1 MKPSWLFIFFA
12 FWQAQALASSFTYE
26 GYLTDANDE
35 PIGAVV
41 PMKFEI
47 YGVNGSECLLYS
59 EEQQVSVDKG
69 HFAARVG
76 GPSASNIVLYG
87 GTPSLSQIFIEKSLT
102 GKDGCT
108 SPPGSERALMVTVD
122 GVSMG
127 RVRLT
132 SAPRAMVAER
142 VGGHAVDSLLRL
154 ESSGS
159 PQPVSPLSGADYAI
173 LQQLFAGALPGTR
186 IDGDITGSAGGFT
199 GSLSGDVTGTQ
210 GATQV
215 SRLLGHS
222 LSASA
227 SCGDGQILKLSSG
240 EWACAA
246 DATGSGGGGSGGTV
260 TSLTAGS
267 GLSASPST
275 ITTTGTLSLAT
286 SGVDSTHL
294 KDGAVTTAKIV
305 DGAVTLSKLGAPNG
319 GQFLKFNAGSW
330 SGANILFGD
339 IKNSLGNSAFNTV
352 SCTASQTVKWSSLTD
367 TFECQSIGSLD
378 ASTIT
383 SGTIAAARLP
393 AFTGDA
399 TSSVGSTALTLQD
412 TGVSAG
418 TYSKVTVDTKGR
430 VTVGSNLAPSEITSA
445 LGFVPVSKTGDSMTG
460 TLSLPQNGLVAGTNQ
475 LVLANGN
482 VGIGTASPGYPL
494 EVAGNIKATNILLES
509 KVGIGTL
516 SPSVS
521 LDVQGQARTKGYG
534 FSGTSSASTVGNG
547 IFTANGNSLALATSG
562 AERVSIDS
570 VGNVGIG
577 TTSPQT
583 TLDVNGKIRG
593 LATLSGSVY
602 ANASSTTTFEATSGL
617 WTFPST
623 LKATPNVL
631 LNDIFLVTTV
641 CSFAAVSSDSLVE
654 FAISIHQDS
663 NSSVT
668 SLVPS
673 NISMANLKASNGWTS
688 LTSQGIY
695 RAIANGPITMTPA
708 IRTNQQVYIS
718 GCSIIAHVI
727 GK

>member
-59 EEQQVSVDKG
+59 EEQQISVDKG

-87 GTPSLSQIFIEKSLT
+87 GTPSLSQVFIEKSLT

-186 IDGDITGSAGGFT
+186 IDGNITGNAGGFT

-240 EWACAA
+240 EWTCAA

-286 SGVDSTHL
+286 GGVDSTHL
-294 KDGAVTTAKIV
+294 KDGAVTTAKIAG
-305 DGAVTLSKLGAPNG
+305 GAVTLSKLEAPSG
-319 GQFLKFNAGSW
+319 GPFLKFSAGSW

-339 IKNSLGNSAFNTV
+339 IKNSVGNSAFNTGA
-352 SCTASQTVKWSSLTD
+352 CTASQTVKWFSLTD

-399 TSSVGSTALTLQD
+399 TSSAGSTTLTLQN
-412 TGVSAG
+412 TGVTNG
-418 TYSKVTVDTKGR
+418 TYSKVTVDAKGR
-430 VTVGSNLAPSEITSA
+430 VTAGSNLAPSEITGA
-445 LGFVPVSKTGDSMTG
+445 LGFTPVNKAGDSMTG
-460 TLSLPQNGLVAGTNQ
+460 TLSLPQNGLLAGTNQ
-475 LVLANGN
+475 LVLASGN
-482 VGIGTASPGYPL
+482 VGIGTASPVYPL
-494 EVAGNIKATNILLES
+494 DVVGNIKATNIFLS
-509 KVGIGTL
+509 TGVGIGTA
-516 SPSVS
+516 SPTVA
-521 LDVQGQARTKGYG
+521 LDVRGQAKTQGYG
-534 FSGTSSASTVGNG
+534 FSGTSSASTVVNG

-583 TLDVNGKIRG
+583 TLDVNGRIRG
-593 LATLSGSVY
+593 LTTMSGSVY
-602 ANASSTTTFEATSGL
+602 ANGNSTLTFEATGGGWS
-617 WTFPST
+617 FPST
-623 LKATPNVL
+623 LKATPSVL
-631 LNDIFLVTTV
+631 TNDIFLVTTA
-641 CSFAAVSSDSLVE
+641 CSFAALSSDSLVE
-654 FAISIHQDS
+654 FAISIHTDS
-663 NSSVT
+663 TGSVT
-668 SLVPS
+668 SLMPS
-673 NISMANLKASNGWTS
+673 NISMATLKTSNGWTS

-695 RAIANGPITMTPA
+695 RATASGTITMTPA

-718 GCSIIAHVI
+718 GCSIVAQVI